1 MGIAGKIINGVAVVQ
16 YEGVEYPVIKSNVDA
31 LDGYLHTGDKT
42 YLLAL
47 ATEKE
52 LARYDTTRER

>member
-1 MGIAGKIINGVAVVQ
+1 MSIAGKVIKGVLMVQ
-16 YEGVEYPVIKSNVDA
+16 YEGVEYPSIKSNVDA
-31 LDGYLHTGDKT
+31 LDGYLQTGDKA

-52 LARYDTTRER
+52 LARYDTK

>member
-1 MGIAGKIINGVAVVQ
+1 MSIAGKVIKGVLVVQ
-16 YEGVEYPVIKSNVDA
+16 YEGVEYPVIKSNVGA
-31 LDGYLHTGDKT
+31 LDGYLQTGDKA

-52 LARYDTTRER
+52 LVRYGSR

>member
-1 MGIAGKIINGVAVVQ
+1 MSIAGKVVKGVLVVQ

-31 LDGYLHTGDKT
+31 LDGYLQTGDKA

-52 LARYDTTRER
+52 LAKYGSRN